1 MRFDSHLWR
10 SFIVFSFLGTG
21 WVDPEK
27 EKGIY
32 FPVRK
37 VPEQIQKCLEP
48 SLSIPEL
55 YGKYAK
61 TNRSSEDDLFVV
73 LKGMSSSTPAMMNS
87 LYDTTAFTLKFCTFS
102 RRNCRFASTVIN
114 VVNQLI
120 AIISTIGKNLAAF
133 WYFDLLQQWDCIY
146 NIITLTFTDH

>member
-87 LYDTTAFTLKFCTFS
+87 LYDTTAFTLRID
-102 RRNCRFASTVIN
+102 RRGESKSLTM
-114 VVNQLI
+114 
-120 AIISTIGKNLAAF
+120 STILWGICAACHIF
-133 WYFDLLQQWDCIY
+133 TRYFSDLV
-146 NIITLTFTDH
+146 